1 MGFSDPVAGAFHG
14 WARGPWCSA
23 ALTRLAVPASVSIPL
38 ARRACRNADS
48 RPSLRTSE
56 SLPLVPN
63 NSPGR
68 ATALWA
74 GTTSWEPRDSTA
86 APTEGL
92 CREVEQTQAHAQCI
106 RVCLQ
111 QARGEGDFVRG
122 SCCALC
128 RFLSLRVNDD
138 MALESWRNQVKP
150 SKINKKKQNS

>member
-1 MGFSDPVAGAFHG
+1 MQTP
-14 WARGPWCSA
+14 GPPSG
-23 ALTRLAVPASVSIPL
+23 PQ
-38 ARRACRNADS
+38 S
-48 RPSLRTSE
+48 RSLC
-56 SLPLVPN
+56 VPN

-106 RVCLQ
+106 GVCLQ
-111 QARGEGDFVRG
+111 QTRGEGDFVRG

-128 RFLSLRVNDD
+128 RFLSLPVKDD
-138 MALESWRNQVKP
+138 MALASWRNQVKP